1 MKQKLALLI
10 MRFNVSK
17 EARPKELPHGI
28 RRSLI
33 GWSCRQLGVTLLPFE
48 EGK

>member
-1 MKQKLALLI
+1 MKQKVALLI

-17 EARPKELPHGI
+17 EPRPKQLPPGI

-33 GWSCRQLGVTLLPFE
+33 DWSCRQLGVTLLPFPQ
-48 EGK
+48 